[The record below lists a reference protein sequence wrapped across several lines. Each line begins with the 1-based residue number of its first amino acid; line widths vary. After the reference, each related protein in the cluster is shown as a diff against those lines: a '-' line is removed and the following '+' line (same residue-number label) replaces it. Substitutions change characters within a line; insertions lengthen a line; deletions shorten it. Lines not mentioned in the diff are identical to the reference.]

1 MKSLWS
7 FLQRPI
13 AGLIMVLV
21 IAVFLSAQSTSPDK
35 AYSPDEVAKV
45 ISHGYLCGR
54 IDGLKQMA
62 DRLGK
67 IEIVEQI
74 EAAAKG
80 ADCDSVRELI
90 AMLES
95 DK

>member
-1 MKSLWS
+1 
-7 FLQRPI
+7 
-13 AGLIMVLV
+13 MVLV
-21 IAVFLSAQSTSPDK
+21 IAVFMSAQEATDK
-35 AYSPDEVAKV
+35 TYTPSEVAKV
-45 ISHGYLCGR
+45 LSHGYLCGR

-80 ADCDSVRELI
+80 ADCDSVRELL